1 MSVIAVVGVVIVPI
15 FGFCLVTSIVVVD
28 DVSVVFDV
36 KCDALNAI
44 FVAKNDWLIKWFYN
58 FDILKV
64 ST

>member
-15 FGFCLVTSIVVVD
+15 FGFCLLTSIVVVD

-44 FVAKNDWLIKWFYN
+44 FVAKNDWLIK
-58 FDILKV
+58 
-64 ST
+64 